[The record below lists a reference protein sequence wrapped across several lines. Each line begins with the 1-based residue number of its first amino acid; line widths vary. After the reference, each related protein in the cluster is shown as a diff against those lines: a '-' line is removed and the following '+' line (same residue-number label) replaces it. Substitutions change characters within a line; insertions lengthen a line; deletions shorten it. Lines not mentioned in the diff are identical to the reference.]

1 MKLGQSKEQAVG
13 MASAASAYIMWG
25 FFPIYWKT
33 IFFVPSLEVLAHRV
47 VWCLVFMAVLL
58 LMAGKIKDFY
68 NELREIVINPK
79 QLVSLVFASL
89 FISVNW
95 LTFIWAVSNNHII
108 ETSLGY
114 YINPLVC
121 VLLGIIFLKEKLS
134 FWQTVSFVLAFI
146 GVLNMTLNYGSFPWI
161 SLILA
166 VSFGLYG
173 LLKKVI
179 KLGAIAGITSETL
192 IVSPVA
198 LMYLIYIYKSGNGAF
213 GTGSPV
219 VSGLL
224 IGGGIITAVPLILF
238 SAGAIRLPLS
248 TIGFLQYIAPTITLL
263 LGVFL
268 YHEPFTTAHIISFV
282 FIWVALIIYSLSKTS
297 FLIHLESFFLKRI
310 AFKRGTA

>member
-1 MKLGQSKEQAVG
+1 
-13 MASAASAYIMWG
+13 
-25 FFPIYWKT
+25 
-33 IFFVPSLEVLAHRV
+33 
-47 VWCLVFMAVLL
+47 
-58 LMAGKIKDFY
+58 
-68 NELREIVINPK
+68 
-79 QLVSLVFASL
+79 
-89 FISVNW
+89 
-95 LTFIWAVSNNHII
+95 
-108 ETSLGY
+108 
-114 YINPLVC
+114 
-121 VLLGIIFLKEKLS
+121 LKEKLS
-134 FWQTVSFVLAFI
+134 FWQTISVVLAFI
-146 GVLNMTLNYGSFPWI
+146 GVLNMTLNYGAFPWI

-268 YHEPFTTAHIISFV
+268 YHEPFTTVHIISFV

-297 FLIHLESFFLKRI
+297 FLIELESIFLKRI
-310 AFKRGTA
+310 AFKRGAA